1 MSIQPLVAGSGL
13 SPQGFSIHSLPG
25 LLPFSPSNENSWL
38 HLCLASAVFGALAV
52 HAVVW
57 GSTYVQCAPAIHLP
71 SLLVACADGDKIYLS
86 WCLFCLVLPPDCF
99 YPAVGLD
106 HSLCRVCTP
115 GNPAGGSPV
124 RCQETLPQQQP
135 KKNRTT
141 TTTTTTTTRTRTRT
155 RTTPVSLQP
164 LVAGSGLSPQGFS
177 IHSLPGL
184 LPFSPSNE
192 NSWLHLCLASAVFGA
207 LAVHAIVWGSTYVQ
221 CAPAIHLPSLLV
233 ACADGDK
240 ISLSWCLFC
249 LVLPPDCF
257 YPAVG
262 LDHSLCR
269 VCTPGNPA
277 GGSPVRCQET
287 LTVLAVGL
295 PAETKK
301 PTTKPKVTVSRSPF
315 FGLLFL

>member
-1 MSIQPLVAGSGL
+1 MSIQPLVAGTGL

-52 HAVVW
+52 HAV
-57 GSTYVQCAPAIHLP
+57 
-71 SLLVACADGDKIYLS
+71 
-86 WCLFCLVLPPDCF
+86 
-99 YPAVGLD
+99 
-106 HSLCRVCTP
+106 
-115 GNPAGGSPV
+115 
-124 RCQETLPQQQP
+124 
-135 KKNRTT
+135 
-141 TTTTTTTTRTRTRT
+141 
-155 RTTPVSLQP
+155 
-164 LVAGSGLSPQGFS
+164 
-177 IHSLPGL
+177 
-184 LPFSPSNE
+184 
-192 NSWLHLCLASAVFGA
+192 
-207 LAVHAIVWGSTYVQ
+207 VWGSTYVQ

-287 LTVLAVGL
+287 LPQQQQQKKQDDNDNHNNNNNQNQNQNKNNTCVASALGCRLRALAPRVLDTFLAWPVAFLAVQR
-295 PAETKK
+295 K
-301 PTTKPKVTVSRSPF
+301 
-315 FGLLFL
+315 